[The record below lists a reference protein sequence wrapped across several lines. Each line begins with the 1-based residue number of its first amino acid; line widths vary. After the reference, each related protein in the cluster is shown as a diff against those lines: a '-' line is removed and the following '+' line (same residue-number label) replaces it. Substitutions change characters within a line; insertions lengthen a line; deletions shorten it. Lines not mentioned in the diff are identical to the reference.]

1 MKRFN
6 ENLAYKN
13 LSKENV
19 DYADIQFYIE
29 FSYVVSALLERND
42 NLKIKLNEMV
52 MSSDDGIQTYSFF
65 IIYLY
70 ESYTVSNADDYVKF
84 ISNNLEEQI
93 KEFEK
98 IYFYNV
104 GMEEV

>member
-42 NLKIKLNEMV
+42 NLKIKFNKMI
-52 MSSDDGIQTYSFF
+52 MNSDDGIQTYSFF
-65 IIYLY
+65 VIYLY
-70 ESYTVSNADDYVKF
+70 ECFTISNIDDYVVF
-84 ISNNLEEQI
+84 ISTKLEEKI
-93 KEFEK
+93 DEYEE
-98 IYFYNV
+98 IYFQDINK
-104 GMEEV
+104 EV